1 MGGYLC
7 PGYLSKDFCII
18 SLLSAAQK
26 LGTIFTFV
34 NHIKHE
40 WQCLMAGV
48 TVAGDNSRKLNQVG
62 KDTGREGSSVG
73 NYQMAEI
80 MQTLL
85 T

>member
-48 TVAGDNSRKLNQVG
+48 TVAGDTETAENWEGDRKRGEQCWKLSN
-62 KDTGREGSSVG
+62 GR
-73 NYQMAEI
+73 NHANI
-80 MQTLL
+80 T
-85 T
+85 